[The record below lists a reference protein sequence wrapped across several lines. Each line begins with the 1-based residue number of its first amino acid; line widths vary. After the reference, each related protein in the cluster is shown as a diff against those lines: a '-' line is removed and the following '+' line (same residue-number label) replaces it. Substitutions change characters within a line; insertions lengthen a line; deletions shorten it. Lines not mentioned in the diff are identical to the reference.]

1 MDCLLAGLALAA
13 VLQNN
18 PPPTPAHISG
28 IVVEEG
34 TNLPVPFAQVT
45 YAAADV
51 PLFDDAAHSTEMMT
65 DRDGR
70 FTFRG
75 VTAGRYRIAAHH
87 EGFAPQLDESAFPVV
102 DVEAGQ
108 DVEYVTITLSHG
120 GVITGKVVGLDGSPV
135 AGTHAFALLQ
145 RLDISGVGDP
155 PAPDGTPTM
164 LPLGQGTTN
173 NRGEFQF
180 DKLPAGDYLV
190 GAEAT
195 GARAPSGQAIGTTFY
210 PSATQQSSARTVS
223 VSGGETVKNI
233 TIAMAAVETFHVS
246 GVVVDPGGSPVPNA
260 LVDLMPDMRGGSFIA
275 MMVTGAHGSAQ
286 ADADGAFVIN
296 DIPRG
301 SYIVSAGEAR
311 SGLEAL
317 TGTVVID
324 STGTITA
331 KTNGRTLPVA
341 PGAAAV
347 RVRDAD
353 VVGVKVVANKK

>member
-18 PPPTPAHISG
+18 PPRTSAHISG

-34 TNLPVPFAQVT
+34 TNLPVPFAQVRRV
-45 YAAADV
+45 AADA
-51 PLFDDAAHSTEMMT
+51 PLFDDTHFTEVMT

-70 FTFRG
+70 FTFGG
-75 VTAGRYRIAAHH
+75 VVPARYRITAHH

-120 GVITGKVVGLDGSPV
+120 GVISGKVVGLDGSPV

-145 RLDISGVGDP
+145 RLDINGVGDP

-173 NRGEFQF
+173 NRGEFRF

-190 GAEAT
+190 GAEAN

-210 PSATQQSSARTVS
+210 PSATQQSSARAVS
-223 VSGGETVKNI
+223 VSGGETVKNVTI
-233 TIAMAAVETFHVS
+233 TMAAVETFRVS
-246 GVVVDPGGSPVPNA
+246 GVVVDAGGSPVPNA
-260 LVDLMPDMRGGSFIA
+260 GVQLMPDMRGGSFVVQ
-275 MMVTGAHGSAQ
+275 MVTGAHGSAQ
-286 ADADGAFVIN
+286 TDGDGAFVF
-296 DIPRG
+296 DAIPRG
-301 SYIVSAGEAR
+301 SYIVSADGGDLG
-311 SGLEAL
+311 GLEAL

-331 KTNGRTLPVA
+331 KTNGKTLPLA

-353 VVGVKVVANKK
+353 VVDVRVVKK